1 MSKSKRRAA
10 NAAVAV
16 AVTAV
21 EPANSEPVAVVESM
35 EPVST
40 VVEGAEVDASDVV
53 IEDAPVITPAGTVGA
68 PRQNANSI
76 RKTIREGLLAGDST
90 ETIAARLKE
99 LFPNSMAAAK
109 SSKHI
114 AFYKSLMRK
123 AGELPKA
130 GATK

>member
-16 AVTAV
+16 TAVAAV

-40 VVEGAEVDASDVV
+40 VVDGAEVDASDVV
-53 IEDAPVITPAGTVGA
+53 IEDAPVITPSGTVSA

-76 RKTIREGLLAGDST
+76 RKTIRDGLLAGDST

-130 GATK
+130 AK